1 MFDDIW
7 KEAIIKAA
15 PIMILVISLTTIA
28 VLPAYLIT
36 PLLIKQHQQV
46 QNSLSHQVKL
56 ARQVH

>member
-15 PIMILVISLTTIA
+15 PIMILVISFTTIA

-36 PLLIKQHQQV
+36 PLLIKQQQV
-46 QNSLSHQVKL
+46 QQQSTQVDL

>member
-15 PIMILVISLTTIA
+15 PIMIMVITFSIVAL
-28 VLPAYLIT
+28 LPAYLMTGI
-36 PLLIKQHQQV
+36 LVKQQSQQ
-46 QNSLSHQVKL
+46 QIDL

>member
-7 KEAIIKAA
+7 KDAIIKAA
-15 PIMILVISLTTIA
+15 PIMIMVISLTTIA

-36 PLLIKQHQQV
+36 PLLIKQQQG
-46 QNSLSHQVKL
+46 QQQSIQVDL